1 MPTTEVIS
9 DGVVHTSDM
18 LGKEVNIITSGEKPD
33 FP

>member
-9 DGVVHTSDM
+9 DRVVHSSDVP
-18 LGKEVNIITSGEKPD
+18 GKDVNVVTSGEKPD